1 MNTELN
7 LSEYKNWISEL
18 KSKIRAA
25 RRKVAYSINSQLLEM
40 YWEIGKDISE
50 KQEESKWGSKFIEQT
65 AIELKHEFPEVKGF
79 SRRNIYAIRQWYKFY
94 STKYQFVPRF
104 VAQIPW
110 GHNRLIITKIKNIE
124 EAEFYCI
131 ETIKNGWDR
140 DTLEIQIENKY
151 YNRLGAADNNFK
163 QTLPVEQSKLASEIL
178 KDPYNFDFLGLHDDA
193 LEIAIENELVKNIT
207 KFLLELGKGFAF
219 LGRQFKIEISDND
232 YFMDLLF
239 YHMELRCFIVIE
251 LKAGKFKP
259 EFAGK
264 LNFYLSAVDSQLKR
278 QGDNPSIGIL
288 LCKKKDKIEVEYAL
302 RDMKKPMGITEYK
315 LTDSIP
321 ENIKTKL
328 PSIEELENELTKRTE
343 QKADNTQYKKL
354 GGK

>member
-1 MNTELN
+1 
-7 LSEYKNWISEL
+7 
-18 KSKIRAA
+18 
-25 RRKVAYSINSQLLEM
+25 
-40 YWEIGKDISE
+40 
-50 KQEESKWGSKFIEQT
+50 
-65 AIELKHEFPEVKGF
+65 
-79 SRRNIYAIRQWYKFY
+79 
-94 STKYQFVPRF
+94 
-104 VAQIPW
+104 
-110 GHNRLIITKIKNIE
+110 
-124 EAEFYCI
+124 
-131 ETIKNGWDR
+131 
-140 DTLEIQIENKY
+140 
-151 YNRLGAADNNFK
+151 
-163 QTLPVEQSKLASEIL
+163 
-178 KDPYNFDFLGLHDDA
+178 
-193 LEIAIENELVKNIT
+193 VKNIT

-278 QGDNPSIGIL
+278 KGDNPSIGIL

-321 ENIKTKL
+321 EDIKTKL
-328 PSIEELENELTKRTE
+328 PSVEELENELTRRTE

-354 GGK
+354 GR